1 MTNTAQEPNVID
13 LNVIDIYL
21 DALNE
26 GDDAARAKLVAQAFT
41 EDARFSDPLL
51 EAAGRDEI
59 ARLAPV
65 VQAQFPGARFR
76 RTTEVD
82 AHHDFIRFGWELR
95 AEDGSVIVAGID
107 AGVIA
112 ADGRLARVVGF

>member
-51 EAAGRDEI
+51 EAAGHNEI
-59 ARLAPV
+59 
-65 VQAQFPGARFR
+65 
-76 RTTEVD
+76 
-82 AHHDFIRFGWELR
+82 
-95 AEDGSVIVAGID
+95 AGID
-107 AGVIA
+107 AGVIG
-112 ADGRLARVVGF
+112 ADGRLARVVGFFGELSPLS